1 MKMKKKITVLI
12 MAGVLLCNCTMFSAN
27 HAVQEQI
34 YASAAVTDTVPEG
47 YTPIYTIDDLY

>member
-1 MKMKKKITVLI
+1 MKKKITALI